1 MRKGIVIVFAALLAA
16 VVLSGGTPTVA
27 DPNGPNS
34 GVGRTLA
41 TS

>member
-1 MRKGIVIVFAALLAA
+1 MRKRIVIVFAALLAA
-16 VVLSGGTPTVA
+16 AVISGGTPTVA

-41 TS
+41 AS